1 MIKFVRFPTTFWSTL
16 IDRPDRARQELFTR
30 YRTPVFNYVV
40 NQGYGEEDADDLTQE
55 VFLRIS
61 REEFLRKAD
70 RLKGKFRSLVLAVTR
85 HVILKHRARKM
96 RLKAASVEQ
105 EHFDDPAFSVSGDD
119 GEDEKFN
126 TLWIQNLVGLALE
139 RLMRETRGGGPRYY
153 EALVLNQFQGLSYG
167 EVARTLGVQVSDIRN
182 WIHYGKKKLKGYLID
197 HVRDYSSSESGLS
210 EEMAF
215 VNRFLK
221 GGVEKQPG

>member
-16 IDRPDRARQELFTR
+16 IGRPDRARQELFTR

-85 HVILKHRARKM
+85 HVILKERAKRL

-105 EHFDDPAFSVSGDD
+105 DDLDD
-119 GEDEKFN
+119 AVFAVAEADAEDEKFN

-139 RLMRETRGGGPRYY
+139 RLMVETRGGGPRYY
-153 EALVLNQFQGLSYG
+153 EALVLNQFQGLSYDD
-167 EVARTLGVQVSDIRN
+167 VARSLGVQVSDVRN
-182 WIHYGKKKLKGYLID
+182 WIHYGKKKLKGFLID
-197 HVRDYSSSESGLS
+197 HVRAYSSSDAGLS
-210 EEMAF
+210 EELAF

-221 GGVEKQPG
+221 GAGENQPG

>member
-16 IDRPDRARQELFTR
+16 VDRPDRARQELFTR

-40 NQGYGEEDADDLTQE
+40 NQGYDESDADDVTQE

-85 HVILKHRARKM
+85 HVILKDRARKM

-105 EHFDDPAFSVSGDD
+105 DDFDDAVFSMSEVD
-119 GEDEKFN
+119 GEDERFN

-139 RLMRETRGGGPRYY
+139 RLMVETRGGGPRYY
-153 EALVLNQFQGLSYG
+153 EALVLNQFQGLSYAD
-167 EVARTLGVQVSDIRN
+167 VARSLGVQASDVRN

-197 HVRDYSSSESGLS
+197 HVRAYASSESGLS
-210 EEMAF
+210 EELAF

-221 GGVEKQPG
+221 GSGEKQPG

>member
-16 IDRPDRARQELFTR
+16 IGRPDRARQELFTR

-40 NQGYGEEDADDLTQE
+40 NQGFGEEDADDLTQE

-85 HVILKHRARKM
+85 HVILKERAKRM

-105 EHFDDPAFSVSGDD
+105 DDVDD
-119 GEDEKFN
+119 AVFTASSDDAEDEKFN

-139 RLMRETRGGGPRYY
+139 RLMAATRGGGPRYY
-153 EALVLNQFQGLSYG
+153 EALVLNQFQGLSYD
-167 EVARTLGVQVSDIRN
+167 EVARSLGVQVSDVRN
-182 WIHYGKKKLKGYLID
+182 WIHYGKKKLKAYVID
-197 HVRDYSSSESGLS
+197 HVRAYASGDAGLS
-210 EEMAF
+210 EELAF
-215 VNRFLK
+215 VHRFLK
-221 GGVEKQPG
+221 GASPQK